1 MESVF
6 VVADAYT
13 DDIYCVTLT
22 EENARQAIE
31 LLTSEALKDM
41 IAEDPNESGIDWELM
56 TAEEKEELT
65 QDTRNTFY
73 IQEVPFE
80 SIYLNDG
87 RRIPV

>member
-22 EENARQAIE
+22 EENARQVIE